1 MADRTTAIASARPI
15 SGAASTA
22 PSYRPAPHRVTV
34 PRSACSPTSRVVL
47 VFAIGVVVT
56 AARGRVGEPAAG

>member
-1 MADRTTAIASARPI
+1 VSYSGLDSGIQQIAV
-15 SGAASTA
+15 
-22 PSYRPAPHRVTV
+22 PAFQ
-34 PRSACSPTSRVVL
+34 VVML

>member
-1 MADRTTAIASARPI
+1 V
-15 SGAASTA
+15 
-22 PSYRPAPHRVTV
+22 PAFQVTM
-34 PRSACSPTSRVVL
+34 L